1 MISVIISV
9 FPDKLA
15 YTIKIFPIAIPPST
29 IIIINNEN
37 QYQLRSARKC
47 DKSLNFTAIKFGI
60 PEGPRKSWIA
70 LLKHNFLTTKKVDLY
85 NEANLLKTQLCNDIQ
100 ARSLRQSTAIF
111 FPYNFVKFSLDDTFC
126 RSP

>member
-85 NEANLLKTQLCNDIQ
+85 NEANLQKLNYVMTSKLDHC
-100 ARSLRQSTAIF
+100 ASLLQYF
-111 FPYNFVKFSLDDTFC
+111 FRIILLSF
-126 RSP
+126 R